1 MADDFFFSWCR
12 FGRLPFDLWMEV
24 NKMRVQNSALELTQ
38 TGEKIMST
46 EQVVSSKA
54 MLWTGRVISSLLA
67 LILTMD
73 AAVKVLKLPAAVEA
87 TARLGYSVTIL
98 VPLGLVLL
106 ACVALYLLP
115 RTRVVGAILLT
126 GYLGGATATQV
137 RMQDPWFALP
147 VVLGILIWLGL
158 YLRDGRLRTL
168 VSLRSEGGIRG

>member
-1 MADDFFFSWCR
+1 MQ
-12 FGRLPFDLWMEV
+12 
-24 NKMRVQNSALELTQ
+24 VQNAVLELTQ

-46 EQVVSSKA
+46 EQAVSSKA
-54 MLWTGRVISSLLA
+54 MLWTGRIISSLLA
-67 LILTMD
+67 LMLIMD
-73 AAVKVLKLPAAVEA
+73 AGVKVLKLAPAVEG
-87 TARLGYSVTIL
+87 TVRLGYSVAVL

-147 VVLGILIWLGL
+147 VVLGMLIWLGL
-158 YLRDGRLRTL
+158 YLRDGRLRAL
-168 VSLRSEGGIRG
+168 VSLRNEGGIRG